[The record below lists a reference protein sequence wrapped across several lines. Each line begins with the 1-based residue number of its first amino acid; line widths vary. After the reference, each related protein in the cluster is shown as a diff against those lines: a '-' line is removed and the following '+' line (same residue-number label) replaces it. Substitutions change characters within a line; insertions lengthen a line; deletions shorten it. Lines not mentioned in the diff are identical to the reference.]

1 MSVGSS
7 NGRQGVT
14 SGSPARTLL
23 GLRIQQR
30 RLTFEEFAE
39 QLETFAR
46 ESGEVGTLSSRH
58 VQRLC
63 AGKLRPEQLR
73 APTVRLLERYF
84 ESPVEELLAPPQE
97 SVARVG
103 RSGRRSLRAS
113 SALAVARQRKG
124 HSQESFAEAVGV
136 AFTTVGRW
144 ERGECV
150 PQPWKRS
157 AIAKVLGVSVEQVA
171 TLIESTGDVRSE
183 VDRREFLGAATGAVL
198 SLTTTFRPV
207 VTTRAGESDWRR
219 LLDRTARLRRLDN
232 YLGGRDTYEVYASEL
247 ASTVHYVRSVSC
259 TTKVRAALAG
269 VISEQAQMAGWAAF
283 DAGMQAEAK
292 RHYCDSLK
300 AAEEAKDAALA
311 GNALAFLAYQE
322 LSVSGPNVG
331 LAEASF
337 AAAEKD
343 ATPKVRALL
352 LERKAWTYAVAGD
365 YQSTERALAAAQ
377 SALAAPSERPEPDWV
392 FWVDDNEVEIMA
404 GRCWAE
410 LRRPLRAVTTLDAAL
425 ARFDDTQA
433 RDKALYMTSL
443 AHALIDGKEIE
454 RAALV
459 TLECARLA
467 QGVGSVRPMERING
481 LVDRLQ
487 DFKTS
492 VAVSRTIEQV
502 RS

>member
-1 MSVGSS
+1 M
-7 NGRQGVT
+7 T
-14 SGSPARTLL
+14 SRSAARTVL

-46 ESGEVGTLSSRH
+46 ESGEVGTLSCRH

-63 AGKLRPEQLR
+63 AGKLTPEQLR
-73 APTVRLLERYF
+73 TPTVRLLERYF
-84 ESPVEELLAPPQE
+84 ESPINELLAAPQE
-97 SVARVG
+97 SPAPVG
-103 RSGRRSLRAS
+103 KGGPRSLRAS
-113 SALAVARQRKG
+113 SALALARQRKG
-124 HSQESFAEAVGV
+124 YSQESFAEEVGV

-144 ERGECV
+144 ERGECT

-157 AIAKVLGVSVEQVA
+157 AIAKVLGISIEQLA
-171 TLIESTGDVRSE
+171 TLIESTGEVRSE
-183 VDRREFLGAATGAVL
+183 VDRRVFLGAATGAVL
-198 SLTTTFRPV
+198 SMTTTFRPV
-207 VTTRAGESDWRR
+207 LSTRAGESDWRR

-232 YLGGRDTYEVYASEL
+232 YLGGQDTYDVYASEL
-247 ASTVHYVRSVSC
+247 ASTVQYVRSVSC
-259 TTKVRAALAG
+259 TSKIRAALVG
-269 VISEQAQMAGWAAF
+269 VISEQAQMVGWAAF

-292 RHYCDSLK
+292 RHYSDSLK

-322 LSVSGPNVG
+322 LSTSGPNIG
-331 LAEASF
+331 LAEASL

-365 YQSTERALAAAQ
+365 YQATERALSDAK
-377 SALAAPSERPEPDWV
+377 SALAVRSERPEPDWV
-392 FWVDDNEVEIMA
+392 FWGDDNEIEIMA

-425 ARFDDTQA
+425 ARFDDTHA

-459 TLECARLA
+459 TQECARLA
-467 QGVGSVRPMERING
+467 QGIGSVRPMERING
-481 LVDRLQ
+481 LANRLQ
-487 DFKTS
+487 DFEDS
-492 VAVSRTIEQV
+492 VAVSHAIELV
-502 RS
+502 RR

>member
-1 MSVGSS
+1 MTARSV
-7 NGRQGVT
+7 
-14 SGSPARTLL
+14 ARTVL

-46 ESGEVGTLSSRH
+46 ESGEIGTLSSRH

-63 AGKLRPEQLR
+63 AGKLTPEQLR
-73 APTVRLLERYF
+73 TSTVRLLERYF
-84 ESPVEELLAPPQE
+84 AAPIDELLAAPRE
-97 SVARVG
+97 SVAPAV
-103 RSGRRSLRAS
+103 RSGPRSLRAS
-113 SALAVARQRKG
+113 SALALARQRKG
-124 HSQESFAEAVGV
+124 HSQESFAEEVGV

-144 ERGECV
+144 ERGECT
-150 PQPWKRS
+150 PQPWKRPM
-157 AIAKVLGVSVEQVA
+157 IARVLGISIGQLA
-171 TLIESTGDVRSE
+171 TLIESTGEVRSE

-198 SLTTTFRPV
+198 GMTTAFRPALSI
-207 VTTRAGESDWRR
+207 RAGESDWRH

-232 YLGGRDTYEVYASEL
+232 YLGGRDTYNVYASEL
-247 ASTVHYVRSVSC
+247 ASTVRYVRAVSC
-259 TTKVRAALAG
+259 TSKIRAALVG

-292 RHYCDSLK
+292 QHYNDSLK

-322 LSVSGPNVG
+322 LSTTGPNVG

-352 LERKAWTYAVAGD
+352 LERKAWTYAVARD
-365 YQSTERALAAAQ
+365 YQATERALADAK
-377 SALAAPSERPEPDWV
+377 SALMAHSERPEPDWV
-392 FWVDDNEVEIMA
+392 FWVDDKEVEIMA

-459 TLECARLA
+459 TQECARLA
-467 QGVGSVRPMERING
+467 RGVGSVRPMERING
-481 LVDRLQ
+481 LVNRLQ
-487 DFKTS
+487 DFKSS
-492 VAVSRTIEQV
+492 VAVSHVIEQV
-502 RS
+502 RG